1 MHRSGEASGSAR
13 RRDGPFAPGRFRDDV
28 GLVGQPL
35 PRRPAGL
42 LQGRDILGHAVR
54 KAVRFQEQNDL
65 LHGIE
70 LRIVGRQMQERQ
82 VGGNEKVAR
91 AKPACAVRHDYAVGT
106 RRHSRAGRRHMLVHG
121 RGVGP
126 VRHVGDAAAALCA
139 GGAQQID
146 LAIAMV
152 AHDAR
157 ALLSMRPDPRRHP
170 LAHTLEAAPIAPRRV
185 VIFRA
190 SHVLKKRIAKG
201 LSGGRDAN
209 SAESPA
215 SGVGS

>member
-1 MHRSGEASGSAR
+1 
-13 RRDGPFAPGRFRDDV
+13 
-28 GLVGQPL
+28 
-35 PRRPAGL
+35 
-42 LQGRDILGHAVR
+42 
-54 KAVRFQEQNDL
+54 
-65 LHGIE
+65 
-70 LRIVGRQMQERQ
+70 MQERQ
-82 VGGNEKVAR
+82 VGGNEKVVR
-91 AKPACAVRHDYAVGT
+91 AMPACAVRHDYAVGT
-106 RRHSRAGRRHMLVHG
+106 RRHSGAGRRHMLVHG

-126 VRHVGDAAAALCA
+126 VRHVGDAAAALCG

-146 LAIAMV
+146 LAIATV

-157 ALLSMRPDPRRHP
+157 ALLPMGPDPRRHP

-201 LSGGRDAN
+201 LSGGRDGI

-215 SGVGS
+215 SGVGL